1 MSGVIFVPGVDP
13 LIQTA
18 IRAGLTELYHVI
30 VGIIRKDIPLKVL
43 EQILEF
49 RPEWVDAYQYVR
61 NSHAVVP
68 LPDGYDV
75 EEITLFGAALIAKNT
90 KAIKVIKRCFLSN
103 SRPPVAIVNVRGE
116 RREMSASEAFL
127 LFCNVNDEEIR
138 ESLHV
143 QGAVGEGMTNDQEK
157 HYVNLEQ
164 KYARCSDFEA
174 FVQCGLVDKLR
185 LVKGVILG
193 KVKSPLLDEIV
204 RISPNLRTEMIFIGH
219 DKFALT
225 APYYGDFQQL
235 SLLGA
240 ALIAGSMSDA
250 ARLLPETPEQK
261 VAVVKVGGK
270 SMPLTAADAYRRFC
284 KPDNS
289 YGPDVE
295 VRRALGITD

>member
-1 MSGVIFVPGVDP
+1 MSGVNFVPGVDP
-13 LIQTA
+13 FIQTA
-18 IRAGLTELYHVI
+18 IRAGLTELDHVI
-30 VGIIRKDIPLKVL
+30 GGIIRKEIPLKVL
-43 EQILEF
+43 EQILVF
-49 RPEWVDAYQYVR
+49 RPEWVDAYRYVR
-61 NSHAVVP
+61 DQHAAIP
-68 LPDGYDV
+68 LPDGYKF
-75 EEITLFGAALIAKNT
+75 EELTLFGAALIAKNT
-90 KAIKVIKRCFLSN
+90 EAIKRYFLSN

-116 RREMSASEAFL
+116 RREMSAPEAFL
-127 LFCNVNDEEIR
+127 LFCNVKDKQIR
-138 ESLHV
+138 KVLHV
-143 QGAVGEGMTNDQEK
+143 RGVVGKAMINDQEN
-157 HYVNLEQ
+157 HYVNLER
-164 KYARCSDFEA
+164 KYEGCSDFEA

-204 RISPNLRTEMIFIGH
+204 RISPNLRTELIFIGH
-219 DKFALT
+219 DKFAPT

-261 VAVVKVGGK
+261 VAVVNVGGK
-270 SMPLTAADAYRRFC
+270 SVPLTAAAAYRRFC

-289 YGPDVE
+289 YEPDLK

>member
-1 MSGVIFVPGVDP
+1 MSGVNFVHGVDP
-13 LIQTA
+13 FIQTA
-18 IRAGLTELYHVI
+18 IRAGLTELYNVI
-30 VGIIRKDIPLKVL
+30 VGIIRKEIPLKVL
-43 EQILEF
+43 EQILVF

-68 LPDGYDV
+68 LPDEYDV

-90 KAIKVIKRCFLSN
+90 EAIKRYFLSN
-103 SRPPVAIVNVRGE
+103 SRPPVAIVNVRGK

-143 QGAVGEGMTNDQEK
+143 QGAVGEGMTNDQEN

-204 RISPNLRTEMIFIGH
+204 RISPNLRTELIFIGH

-270 SMPLTAADAYRRFC
+270 SMPLTAADVYRQFC

-295 VRRALGITD
+295 VRRALRITD